1 MYHTH
6 EKSLSHAFQQILS
19 LGQYISSGYIA
30 KSLFVFNKSES
41 GVKYAYYL
49 QITAFGTFF
58 LANQVH
64 VAWLQ
69 VLVQYS

>member
-6 EKSLSHAFQQILS
+6 EKSLSPAFQQILS
-19 LGQYISSGYIA
+19 LGQYILSGYIA

-49 QITAFGTFF
+49 QITAFGKFF
-58 LANQVH
+58 L
-64 VAWLQ
+64 WEIKFT
-69 VLVQYS
+69 